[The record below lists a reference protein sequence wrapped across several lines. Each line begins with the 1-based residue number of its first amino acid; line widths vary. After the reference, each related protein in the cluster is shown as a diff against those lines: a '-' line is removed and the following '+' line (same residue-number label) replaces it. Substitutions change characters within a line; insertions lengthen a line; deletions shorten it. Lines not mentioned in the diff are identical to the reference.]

1 MSPGRRNRSPRG
13 GATRKERVSDI
24 GNYMNFRAM
33 YETILVGVY
42 SGETWIT
49 REVMIRLNLI
59 LAKKHDNLSL
69 KFVLKYTN
77 LLLRV

>member
-1 MSPGRRNRSPRG
+1 
-13 GATRKERVSDI
+13 
-24 GNYMNFRAM
+24 MNFRAM